1 MDGLYRTFFGVGDHD
16 FPSTLFATDKWV
28 KYNTWLMAGYM
39 LAAGAIFLW

>member
-1 MDGLYRTFFGVGDHD
+1 MDYIVRFSALVIMTFLLLF
-16 FPSTLFATDKWV
+16 FATDNWV

>member
-1 MDGLYRTFFGVGDHD
+1 MDYIVRFSALVIMTFLLLF
-16 FPSTLFATDKWV
+16 FATDKWA